1 MARPGLRLITVFGL
15 GHLRPAPGTWGSLP
29 PIFIAGAMLALDLDP
44 EFDLGPEFESWAWSR
59 WAVYHAVLLGI
70 LLVFGFACLVQGDRA
85 EARFNRK
92 DPSEAVADETAGQ
105 CLPLMFLPPDA
116 FGTIPLTAFTLLLAF
131 ISFRMFDIFKPWPA
145 RQVQRVPGGW
155 GILLDDL
162 VAGVYAA
169 LLLQVLARVGLANGI
184 R

>member
-1 MARPGLRLITVFGL
+1 MAKQGLRLITVFGL
-15 GHLRPAPGTWGSLP
+15 GYLRPAPGTWGSLP
-29 PIFIAGAMLALDLDP
+29 PILIAGAMLSFDLDP
-44 EFDLGPEFESWAWSR
+44 EMLDPEMEAWAWGR
-59 WAVYHAVLLGI
+59 WEIYHAVLLAI
-70 LLVFGFACLVQGDRA
+70 LLVFGVACLVQGDRA

-131 ISFRMFDIFKPWPA
+131 ALFRMFDIFKPWPA

-169 LLLQVLARVGLANGI
+169 LLLQALARIGLASGV

>member
-1 MARPGLRLITVFGL
+1 MAKQGLRLITVFGL
-15 GHLRPAPGTWGSLP
+15 GYLRPAPGTWGSLP
-29 PIFIAGAMLALDLDP
+29 PIIIAGAMLSLDLDP
-44 EFDLGPEFESWAWSR
+44 EMDSPEMEAWAWGR
-59 WAVYHAVLLGI
+59 WEIYHAVLLAI
-70 LLVFGFACLVQGDRA
+70 LLVFGVACLVQGDRA

-92 DPSEAVADETAGQ
+92 DPSEAVADEIAGQ
-105 CLPLMFLPPDA
+105 CLPLMFLPPEA

-131 ISFRMFDIFKPWPA
+131 VSFRMFDIFKPWPA

-169 LLLQVLARVGLANGI
+169 LLLQILARVGLAGGI

>member
-1 MARPGLRLITVFGL
+1 MAKPGLRLITVFGL

-29 PIFIAGAMLALDLDP
+29 PVFIAGAMLSLDLDP
-44 EFDLGPEFESWAWSR
+44 ELDSWEWSR

-70 LLVFGFACLVQGDRA
+70 LLVFGLACIVQGDRA

-105 CLPLMFLPPDA
+105 CLPLMFLPLEA
-116 FGTIPLTAFTLLLAF
+116 FWTIPLTAFTLLLAF
-131 ISFRMFDIFKPWPA
+131 VSFRMFDIFKPWPA
-145 RQVQRVPGGW
+145 RRVQRVPGGW

-169 LLLQVLARVGLANGI
+169 LLVQALARISLINGV